1 MMTESSERGEN
12 TQRAHWSLQPNNVNK
27 VNENTTYTESYHDM
41 LLARTHTQ
49 NVMSS
54 CVMDVD
60 L

>member
-41 LLARTHTQ
+41 LPAHTHTER
-49 NVMSS
+49 
-54 CVMDVD
+54 DVE
-60 L
+60 LCHGC